1 MQTSLDVLIVGG
13 GLVGLSLAAAL
24 AETFPA
30 RCIGLVEA
38 QLPPASAPTW
48 DERCIALNDGS
59 RQVLARFGLWAG
71 VMPQTAPILSTHIS
85 ERGRFGQV
93 RFSAQDAGLPA
104 LGYNTPLRALGDVL
118 LARVRRQ
125 VNVQLLTPVTLTAL
139 RPSATQVE
147 VELRSPDGATRTL
160 CAGLLLAAD
169 GAQSTVRSLLGLQ
182 AHRRDYAQSAL
193 VTAVRVQRDP
203 AGVAYERF
211 TPDGPFALL
220 PKPRLPDD
228 PQAGHPCSLIWT
240 LPPEQAA
247 AKAALPD
254 ADFLRAAAECFGERV
269 GRFLAVGRR
278 IQYPLTQS
286 LHDHQPVART
296 VFCGN
301 AAQALHPVAAQGFNL
316 ALRDVAGLLDWL
328 AAADQ
333 RGEDAGSA
341 ECLAR
346 YADIR
351 RHDRQA
357 TADFTDQLVRLFSN
371 RLPVLQQLRHW
382 GLTGL
387 ELAAP
392 LKQRVLR
399 QNLGH
404 QGLVA

>member
-30 RCIGLVEA
+30 RRIGLVEA
-38 QLPPASAPTW
+38 QLPPASGPAW

-59 RQVLARFGLWAG
+59 RQVLSRFGLWAALS
-71 VMPQTAPILSTHIS
+71 PQAAPILATHIS

-93 RFSAQDAGLPA
+93 RFSAAEAGLPA
-104 LGYNTPLRALGDVL
+104 LGYNTPLRAIGETL
-118 LARVRRQ
+118 LARVSGQ
-125 VNVQLLTPVTLTAL
+125 GNVQVFTPATLTAL
-139 RPSATQVE
+139 RPAATQVQ
-147 VELRSPDGATRTL
+147 VDVGLSDGSLRTL
-160 CAGLLLAAD
+160 DAGLLLAAD
-169 GAQSTVRSLLGLQ
+169 GAQSTVRALLGLQ
-182 AHRRDYAQSAL
+182 ARQHDYGQSAL

-211 TPDGPFALL
+211 TPEGPFALL
-220 PKPRLPDD
+220 PKPRLPHDCE
-228 PQAGHPCSLIWT
+228 AGHPCSLIWT

-247 AKAALPD
+247 ARAALPD
-254 ADFLRAAAECFGERV
+254 GDFLQAAADCFGERV

-278 IQYPLTQS
+278 IRYPLTQS
-286 LHDHQPVART
+286 LHEHQPVART

-316 ALRDVAGLLDWL
+316 ALRDVAGLVDWL
-328 AAADQ
+328 AEADR
-333 RGEDAGSA
+333 RGEDAGSV

-346 YADIR
+346 FADTR

-371 RLPVLQQLRHW
+371 RLPVLHRLRHW